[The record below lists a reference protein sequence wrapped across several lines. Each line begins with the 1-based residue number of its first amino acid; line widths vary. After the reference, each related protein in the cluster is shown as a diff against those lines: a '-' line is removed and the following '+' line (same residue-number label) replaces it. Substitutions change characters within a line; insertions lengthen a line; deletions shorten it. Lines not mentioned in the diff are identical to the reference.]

1 MELKIVS
8 FDEQLQVT
16 QIVDFDFQS
25 QNWDAIVIGL
35 ELKFLLYDEV
45 IT

>member
-1 MELKIVS
+1 MESEIVS
-8 FDEQLQVT
+8 FDEQLQAM

-25 QNWDAIVIGL
+25 QNWDAIVK
-35 ELKFLLYDEV
+35 LKLLLYDEV